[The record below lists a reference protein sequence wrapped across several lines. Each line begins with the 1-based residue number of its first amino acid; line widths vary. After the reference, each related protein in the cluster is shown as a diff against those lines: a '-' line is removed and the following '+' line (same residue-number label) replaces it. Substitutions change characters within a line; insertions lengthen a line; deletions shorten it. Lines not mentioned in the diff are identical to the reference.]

1 MARPRKF
8 TTEELIE
15 IIHSYIKDNE
25 YITSIKYSE
34 LKKYSYSLGYKNITY
49 QDFSRNEK
57 ISKFVEEYNNRRK
70 MLLYKASNSDK
81 IEKLSFSVDEIVE
94 KNIKNKKQLILI
106 LKVIKEGYD
115 RAFEKLKENIQTIK
129 ELKLEIDKQE
139 DNIEKL
145 RNKNKE
151 LKEEINNLK
160 ENQKENK
167 EKEKA
172 KWMYLAVKD
181 MLENSTIK
189 IDSEDQILDI
199 LNNFGKIDND
209 IINKDE
215 IMENESITKV
225 NINNF
230 IEVQKIKG
238 KRETVE
244 KTKNELKLPKLSF
257 LE

>member
-1 MARPRKF
+1 M
-8 TTEELIE
+8 
-15 IIHSYIKDNE
+15 
-25 YITSIKYSE
+25 
-34 LKKYSYSLGYKNITY
+34 
-49 QDFSRNEK
+49 
-57 ISKFVEEYNNRRK
+57 
-70 MLLYKASNSDK
+70 
-81 IEKLSFSVDEIVE
+81 
-94 KNIKNKKQLILI
+94 
-106 LKVIKEGYD
+106 
-115 RAFEKLKENIQTIK
+115 
-129 ELKLEIDKQE
+129 
-139 DNIEKL
+139 
-145 RNKNKE
+145 
-151 LKEEINNLK
+151 KEEINNLK
-160 ENQKENK
+160 EKQKENK

-172 KWMYLAVKD
+172 KWMYLAIKD

-199 LNNFGKIDND
+199 LNNFGKINND

>member
-1 MARPRKF
+1 
-8 TTEELIE
+8 
-15 IIHSYIKDNE
+15 
-25 YITSIKYSE
+25 
-34 LKKYSYSLGYKNITY
+34 
-49 QDFSRNEK
+49 
-57 ISKFVEEYNNRRK
+57 

-129 ELKLEIDKQE
+129 DLKLEIDKQE

-145 RNKNKE
+145 RNKNKK

-160 ENQKENK
+160 EKQKENK

-172 KWMYLAVKD
+172 KWMYLAIKD

-199 LNNFGKIDND
+199 LNNFGKINND

-215 IMENESITKV
+215 IMQNESITKV

-230 IEVQKIKG
+230 IEVQKIKD